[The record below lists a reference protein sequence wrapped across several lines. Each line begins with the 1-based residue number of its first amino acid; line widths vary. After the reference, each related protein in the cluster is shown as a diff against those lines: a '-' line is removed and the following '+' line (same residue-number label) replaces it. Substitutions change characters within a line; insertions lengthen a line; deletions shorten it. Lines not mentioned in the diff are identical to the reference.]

1 MFFKDLPPLENHYI
15 LFPILSIFFYVYF
28 KYFILFYFYQ
38 TIFKQIQTKNLGAN
52 FGQIRINKYN
62 TLYVSQF

>member
-1 MFFKDLPPLENHYI
+1 MTVLFFLMFTLIIYLISYFVYI
-15 LFPILSIFFYVYF
+15 FYVYF